1 MIDWHTPLGHHLF
14 EIAVAHL
21 VAAVPPHRPQD
32 DVTGEMPTGED
43 AHGRDYFTPVF
54 LLPQLCNSTIEF
66 AKREDYWG
74 APAQRDA
81 AIRYFADAVSA
92 VSALRVGDIDVV
104 WSMQAPELIETLPEA
119 IGVEVGTTNGEMLL
133 SLNNARAPFDDPYVR
148 RAVAYAI
155 DRDALNDIPYN
166 GMATNTG
173 GAPVPPTDP
182 WYTGRDYYPFDPAKT
197 AHGLVACLSTAL
209 IHRHGAP

>member
-1 MIDWHTPLGHHLF
+1 MGTLTGAMMAP
-14 EIAVAHL
+14 ASVAKL
-21 VAAVPPHRPQD
+21 AD
-32 DVTGEMPTGED
+32 DPIGTGPYTVRAFNVGE
-43 AHGRDYFTPVF
+43 
-54 LLPQLCNSTIEF
+54 SIEF

-92 VSALRVGDIDVV
+92 VNALRVGDIDVV

-119 IGVEVGTTNGEMLL
+119 IGVGVGTTNGEMLL
-133 SLNNARAPFDDPYVR
+133 SLNNARAPFDDPDVR

-155 DRDALNDIPYN
+155 DRDALNDILYN